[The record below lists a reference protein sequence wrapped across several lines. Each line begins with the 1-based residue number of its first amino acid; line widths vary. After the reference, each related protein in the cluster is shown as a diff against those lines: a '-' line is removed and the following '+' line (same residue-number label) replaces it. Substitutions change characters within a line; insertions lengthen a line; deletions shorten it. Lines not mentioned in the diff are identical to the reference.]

1 MLMADTMSIFFVI
14 LGMMLAFPGLW
25 LLCRGLWPE
34 SVAAATDRCSRS
46 LWSSFLVGLP
56 ITIVMIV
63 VTRILFSILGP
74 AGKIAGVGVV
84 CLYMLQAHTGVSGLA
99 TSIGRRLLSPL
110 DEQRPWRSTLRGGVV
125 LELTYLLPLL
135 GWFVI
140 LPASIIIG
148 SGAAN
153 LGLLSKLR
161 LATFAAKPVTGSN
174 TAAGPSV
181 TRGGSVGAA

>member
-14 LGMMLAFPGLW
+14 LGMLLAFSGLW

-34 SVAAATDRCSRS
+34 AVAAAADRCGKR

-56 ITIVMIV
+56 ITIAMVV
-63 VTRILFSILGP
+63 VTTILFNVLGP
-74 AGKIAGVGVV
+74 VGKIASLGFV

-99 TSIGRRLLSPL
+99 TSIGRRLAAPN
-110 DEQRPWRSTLRGGVV
+110 DEQRPWRATLRGGVV
-125 LELTYLLPLL
+125 LELAFLLPLL

-148 SGAAN
+148 SGVAN
-153 LGLLSKLR
+153 LGLLSKLK
-161 LATFAAKPVTGSN
+161 LALFATSPVLRDGDG
-174 TAAGPSV
+174 AVAGHV
-181 TRGGSVGAA
+181 GG

>member
-1 MLMADTMSIFFVI
+1 MSMLMADTMSIFFVI

-25 LLCRGLWPE
+25 LLCRGLWPDA
-34 SVAAATDRCSRS
+34 VAAAADRCDERR
-46 LWSSFLVGLP
+46 WTSFLVGLP
-56 ITIVMIV
+56 VTVVMV
-63 VTRILFSILGP
+63 VLTKILFNVLGP

-99 TSIGRRLLSPL
+99 TAIGWRLASPL
-110 DEQRPWRSTLRGGVV
+110 DEQRPWRATLRGGVV
-125 LELTYLLPLL
+125 LELTYLLPIL

-153 LGLLSKLR
+153 LCLLSKLKVA
-161 LATFAAKPVTGSN
+161 LFGPGPVLS
-174 TAAGPSV
+174 PV
-181 TRGGSVGAA
+181 

>member
-14 LGMMLAFPGLW
+14 LGMLLAFSGLW

-34 SVAAATDRCSRS
+34 AVAAAADRCGKR

-56 ITIVMIV
+56 VTFVMV
-63 VTRILFSILGP
+63 VLTKTLFSVLGP
-74 AGKIAGVGVV
+74 VGKIAGVGVV

-125 LELTYLLPLL
+125 LELTYLLPFL

-153 LGLLSKLR
+153 LGLLSKLK
-161 LATFAAKPVTGSN
+161 LALFAPDPGSAPVMTEN
-174 TAAGPSV
+174 
-181 TRGGSVGAA
+181 VGAVAGQGGH